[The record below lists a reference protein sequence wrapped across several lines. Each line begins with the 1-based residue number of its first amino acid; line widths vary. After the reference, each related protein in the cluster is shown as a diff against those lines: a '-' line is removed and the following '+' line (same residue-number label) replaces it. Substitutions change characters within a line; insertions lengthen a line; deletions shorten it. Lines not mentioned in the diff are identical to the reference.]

1 MYQQHSFEDSEGV
14 FDMGKRIGKKAF
26 GSVTG
31 LNQLQSMSKNNGKAI
46 GKAAKQ
52 ATKKTRKQIKKKIN
66 DAPENIIKGAK
77 NYQKKRIEVTENFKR
92 KNIKGYAKLA
102 DKTKPKKSLFG
113 GFFSKKEPVKDE
125 ESDNESDNESES
137 EEQKPKKKKKKK
149 KKAKAKKKSRR
160 PVRSRRSVRSRRP
173 VRRVVRRY
181 HAHST
186 NPDELKRLL
195 ENQEEM
201 LRALRGNFKQ
211 QVLDM
216 YDKIENEIQSI
227 RKHFHIERDKRH
239 RKERQEE
246 EDELDELNDE
256 ENSI

>member
-1 MYQQHSFEDSEGV
+1 MYQQHSFEDSEGLL
-14 FDMGKRIGKKAF
+14 GN
-26 GSVTG
+26 VTG
-31 LNQLQSMSKNNGKAI
+31 LTQLKSMSKNNAKAI
-46 GKAAKQ
+46 GKAAKK
-52 ATKKTRKQIKKKIN
+52 ATKKARKKIKKKIN

-77 NYQKKRIEVTENFKR
+77 KYQKKRIEVTEKFKR

-125 ESDNESDNESES
+125 ESDNESDNESNNESDNESDNES

-227 RKHFHIERDKRH
+227 RKHFHIERDERH
-239 RKERQEE
+239 RRKRQEE

>member
-1 MYQQHSFEDSEGV
+1 M
-14 FDMGKRIGKKAF
+14 
-26 GSVTG
+26 
-31 LNQLQSMSKNNGKAI
+31 
-46 GKAAKQ
+46 
-52 ATKKTRKQIKKKIN
+52 KIN

-77 NYQKKRIEVTENFKR
+77 KYQKKRIEVTENFKR
-92 KNIKGYAKLA
+92 KNIKGYAELA
-102 DKTKPKKSLFG
+102 DKTKPKKSLFD

-125 ESDNESDNESES
+125 ESNNESDNESDNESES
-137 EEQKPKKKKKKK
+137 QSEESEDEKQKPKKKKKKK